1 MESKRALMQ
10 LSLRW
15 LRWGHLFCWQISR
28 ETNLWWTRLWGTSST
43 LTVWG
48 LFMEASRFCCDNKLL
63 RSHHSTAPSKN
74 TLDKVSD
81 VTATVVVSVTLNILT
96 MYVRE
101 HPFSHS
107 TLANQT
113 ESVNLLRGF
122 FWSRITAETRPTA
135 SSRLSCLSDWLTTR
149 NVWTVW
155 TRGP

>member
-15 LRWGHLFCWQISR
+15 LRWGDLFCWQISR

-81 VTATVVVSVTLNILT
+81 VTATVVVSVRYTQYFNNVCSWTSFLSL
-96 MYVRE
+96 
-101 HPFSHS
+101 HS
-107 TLANQT
+107 GKSNRKCKSVEGLFLKQDYCRNETHCQQQIIMFIRLAH
-113 ESVNLLRGF
+113 
-122 FWSRITAETRPTA
+122 
-135 SSRLSCLSDWLTTR
+135 D
-149 NVWTVW
+149 
-155 TRGP
+155 